1 MTKLQA
7 VIDWIVAHG
16 EGYTI
21 NQRNTDDMV
30 LSLDVS
36 PSTIRRAVRQLRQ
49 KHVMTKNTYT
59 PHSYVNIEQLVSL
72 MGDEFGTLMT
82 DAFFEIAMRDLHA
95 TRYAVEKSIQYAI
108 GAGLLVRVAGG
119 MALRRRVAK

>member
-7 VIDWIVAHG
+7 VIEWIQAHG

-21 NQRNTDDMV
+21 NQRNVDDMV
-30 LSLDVS
+30 LSLGVS
-36 PSTIRRAVRQLRQ
+36 PSTIRRAMNELRQ

-72 MGDEFGTLMT
+72 VGSEYGTQMT

-95 TRYAVEKSIQYAI
+95 TRFGVEKSIQYAI
-108 GAGLLVRVAGG
+108 GAGLLVKIAGG